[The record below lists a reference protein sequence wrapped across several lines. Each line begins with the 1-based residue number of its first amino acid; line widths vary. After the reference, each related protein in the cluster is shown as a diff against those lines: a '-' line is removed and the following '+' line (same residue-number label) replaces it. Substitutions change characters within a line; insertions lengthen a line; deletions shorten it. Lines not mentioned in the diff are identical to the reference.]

1 MPFRQAEIFLKN
13 IPQNPA
19 QIQLLQQPIDFQYI
33 MDKLFK
39 KVLYTGIGIFTA
51 TTERLQKAIDDLV
64 QRGKLSEEEGMKVVE
79 DVVKNTENKKEE
91 YESRFR
97 RLIDAALDKL
107 NLPQGDT
114 HDKLEKRVKSLE
126 VKLGLLTKE
135 LEAQKGKGA
144 SSPKKTTT
152 NKAKKGETVDAV
164 SDEKI

>member
-1 MPFRQAEIFLKN
+1 VPKRLA
-13 IPQNPA
+13 QNPPLPRKT
-19 QIQLLQQPIDFQYI
+19 QQNSRKQPLDYQLI

-51 TTERLQKAIDDLV
+51 TTEKLQKAIDDLV
-64 QRGKLSEEEGMKVVE
+64 QRGRLSEEEGMKVVE

-91 YESRFR
+91 YEGRFR
-97 RLIDAALDKL
+97 RLIDAALSKL

-114 HDKLEKRVKSLE
+114 HDKLEKRIKSLE

-135 LEAQKGKGA
+135 LEAQKNKGTST
-144 SSPKKTTT
+144 SSTSKKTTG
-152 NKAKKGETVDAV
+152 KAKKADAQDSV

>member
-1 MPFRQAEIFLKN
+1 
-13 IPQNPA
+13 
-19 QIQLLQQPIDFQYI
+19 

-51 TTERLQKAIDDLV
+51 TTEKLQKAIDDLV
-64 QRGKLSEEEGMKVVE
+64 QRGRLSEEEGMKVVE

-91 YESRFR
+91 YEGRFR
-97 RLIDAALDKL
+97 RLIDAALSKL

-114 HDKLEKRVKSLE
+114 HDKLEKRIKSLE

-135 LEAQKGKGA
+135 LEAQKNK
-144 SSPKKTTT
+144 STSKKTTG
-152 NKAKKGETVDAV
+152 KAKKADAQDSV

>member
-1 MPFRQAEIFLKN
+1 
-13 IPQNPA
+13 
-19 QIQLLQQPIDFQYI
+19 

-39 KVLYTGIGIFTA
+39 KVLYTGIGIFTS

-97 RLIDAALDKL
+97 RLIDSALSKL

-114 HDKLEKRVKSLE
+114 YDKLEKRIKSLE

-135 LEAQKGKGA
+135 LEAQKGKNGA
-144 SSPKKTTT
+144 APKKAAG
-152 NKAKKGETVDAV
+152 KAKKVEATDAV
-164 SDEKI
+164 SDEKQ